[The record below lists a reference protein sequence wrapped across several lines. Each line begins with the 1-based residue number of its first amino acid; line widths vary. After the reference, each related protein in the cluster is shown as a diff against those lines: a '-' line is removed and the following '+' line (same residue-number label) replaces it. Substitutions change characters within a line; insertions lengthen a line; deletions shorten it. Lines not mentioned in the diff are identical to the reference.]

1 MKRLRNIKWYTKLI
15 VAGLLLIAVGNPL
28 SLIFISSGIDLAV
41 IAFGDLLQAGVV
53 ASIHYSL
60 YIVGVGAV
68 AIILGGGAYLGS
80 REKTT
85 TAKYKNL
92 KHRSTKTPEYLEV

>member
-15 VAGLLLIAVGNPL
+15 VAGVLIIAVGNPL

-53 ASIHYSL
+53 LGIDYSL
-60 YIVGVGAV
+60 YIVGVGVV

-85 TAKYKNL
+85 TAKYKSL
-92 KHRSTKTPEYLEV
+92 KNKNTKTPEYL